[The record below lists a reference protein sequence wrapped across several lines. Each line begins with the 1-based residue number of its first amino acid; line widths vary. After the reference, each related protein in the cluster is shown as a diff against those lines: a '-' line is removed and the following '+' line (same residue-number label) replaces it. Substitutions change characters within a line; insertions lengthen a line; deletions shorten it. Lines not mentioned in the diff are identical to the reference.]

1 MRRLYTLLLLGA
13 FLIAGLVS
21 CSDDGNEADT
31 PDPFLP
37 VTGLEIPQ
45 QQQIDTIVRL
55 QGKGFRE
62 GCGIRLQVN
71 GSEEAYD
78 VEVVEVTG
86 ESLAFSTAGLKP
98 GFYIVLLLQNE
109 HTYRIGAINLVSDF
123 LNSDDIDAIGVVGE
137 ESPKIYTISVAKKMR
152 GDLLFSLSGDL
163 TFYGGL
169 VHGKTWYYLAYH
181 HEDVSNWRNLFTL
194 GAYDLETKTNTEI
207 FTGREGVL
215 SIGVVDGKL
224 NVFGYDATKCYV
236 NEWDGTAFR
245 EVVSFPNTEIN
256 RMFLV
261 RDGIFVYDR
270 AKHSLVMSG
279 QDMRGDTRQ
288 FIWTID
294 LNNPGLGETGGAPSI
309 SFHLVDCNGTVY
321 AFGQSEISDSRTDT
335 YIFKLPNPSDWQYAA
350 LTPECILEKASLAAL
365 TYQKSKNVIHGIDD
379 GTVMTYDM
387 RAKQLS
393 GGMWVDSGLVGIFL
407 LNPLNKE

>member
-137 ESPKIYTISVAKKMR
+137 ESPKIYTISVAKK
-152 GDLLFSLSGDL
+152 
-163 TFYGGL
+163 
-169 VHGKTWYYLAYH
+169 
-181 HEDVSNWRNLFTL
+181 
-194 GAYDLETKTNTEI
+194 
-207 FTGREGVL
+207 
-215 SIGVVDGKL
+215 
-224 NVFGYDATKCYV
+224 
-236 NEWDGTAFR
+236 
-245 EVVSFPNTEIN
+245 
-256 RMFLV
+256 
-261 RDGIFVYDR
+261 
-270 AKHSLVMSG
+270 
-279 QDMRGDTRQ
+279 
-288 FIWTID
+288 
-294 LNNPGLGETGGAPSI
+294 
-309 SFHLVDCNGTVY
+309 
-321 AFGQSEISDSRTDT
+321 
-335 YIFKLPNPSDWQYAA
+335 
-350 LTPECILEKASLAAL
+350 
-365 TYQKSKNVIHGIDD
+365 
-379 GTVMTYDM
+379 
-387 RAKQLS
+387 
-393 GGMWVDSGLVGIFL
+393 
-407 LNPLNKE
+407 